1 MSYSIETVA
10 RPNLSMLASE
20 DPKSVKMLEAFHKTI
35 GRPEAFLTFG
45 PFSDPGFSLHIEK
58 GQTLR
63 EALVLAD
70 EDLRHPDGI
79 ADNTPEQD
87 MTARYH
93 VPHLLAHL

>member
-1 MSYSIETVA
+1 MYSIETAA

-20 DPKSVKMLEAFHKTI
+20 DPKSVKILEAFHKAI

-45 PFSDPGFSLHIEK
+45 PFSDISFSLHIAK
-58 GQTLR
+58 GQTLK
-63 EALVLAD
+63 EALTEAD
-70 EDLRHPDGI
+70 EDLRHPDGM

-93 VPHLLAHL
+93 VPHLLANL